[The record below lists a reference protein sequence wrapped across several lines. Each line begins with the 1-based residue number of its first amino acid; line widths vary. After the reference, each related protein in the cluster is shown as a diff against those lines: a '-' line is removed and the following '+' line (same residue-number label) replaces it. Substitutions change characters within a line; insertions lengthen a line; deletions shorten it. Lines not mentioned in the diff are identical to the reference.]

1 MGEEKIETIGDMLSH
16 FSKACP
22 DAEAAVQGDIRLSY
36 SQLEAEVDIVS
47 KALMAAGVGVGD
59 RVGIMAPSGLD
70 FYFTYLA
77 TVAIGGIW
85 FGLNP
90 RYQEPEYKYLLHD
103 TRPKILFTVSPF
115 EGRDYATVLQNAGL
129 SETQYFV
136 YGTPTK
142 SARSYE
148 SFLEKSGSIS
158 DAQLLAR
165 KNQLRAEDIAAI
177 VYTSGSTGEPKG
189 AMLSHRAI
197 VQSAVANAKWMEGG
211 PHKAL
216 CCLPINHVA
225 SLNNLCMNVM
235 AGGGCMVFHESFDLS
250 AIMAIT
256 QSEQLTYM
264 LTSPTLLMMLLG
276 YDGFNLKALQS
287 LRLIVFGGAVTP
299 EDLIRQYQPIGA
311 KLSTIY
317 GLSETCGIISHSA
330 LDADLDIMANTI
342 GTPIEGAEW
351 RICTAD
357 GNIAA
362 VDEVGELQIKG
373 PHILSGYFNKPE
385 ASAEA
390 MTDDGFFKTGDLCK
404 LRDDGNVEFSGRL
417 KEMFK
422 SGAYNVYP
430 LEVEQAIESHEQ
442 VAMAVVIGIADDL
455 YQEVG
460 FAFIKPKPGQ
470 NISIAD
476 LKDFLRTQIANYKIP
491 KQFRLVDNFP
501 TLPNTKV
508 DKKALKKILE
518 KSNG

>member
-1 MGEEKIETIGDMLSH
+1 MGVEKTATIGDMLSY
-16 FSKACP
+16 FSNTCP
-22 DAEAAVQGDIRLSY
+22 DAKAAVQGDIRLSY
-36 SQLEAEVDIVS
+36 SQLKAEVDTVS
-47 KALMAAGVGVGD
+47 KALIAAGVEVGD
-59 RVGIMAPSGLD
+59 RVGVMAPSGLE

-77 TVAIGGIW
+77 TVSIGGIW

-115 EGRDYATVLQNAGL
+115 EDRDYSTVLQNAGL
-129 SETQYFV
+129 EKTQYFV

-142 SARSYE
+142 SAKSYE
-148 SFLEKSGSIS
+148 SFIEKAASIS
-158 DAQLLAR
+158 DTQLLAR
-165 KNQLRAEDIAAI
+165 QNQIQAEDIAAI

-197 VQSAVANAKWMEGG
+197 VKSAIANAKWMEGG

-235 AGGGCMVFHESFDLS
+235 AGGGCMIFHDQFDLS
-250 AIMAIT
+250 AIMTIT
-256 QSEQLTYM
+256 KSEQLTYM
-264 LTSPTLLMMLLG
+264 LTSPTFLMMLLA
-276 YDGFNLKALQS
+276 YDGFNLEDLQS
-287 LRLIVFGGAVTP
+287 LRLIIFGGAVTP
-299 EDLIRQYQPIGA
+299 EDLIKQYQPIGA
-311 KLSTIY
+311 KLATIY

-330 LDADLDIMANTI
+330 LGANLDIMANTI

-351 RICTAD
+351 RICGTD
-357 GNIAA
+357 GKI
-362 VDEVGELQIKG
+362 VGLGEVGELQIKG

-385 ASAEA
+385 ASTEA
-390 MTDDGFFKTGDLCK
+390 MTADGFFKTGDLCT
-404 LRDDGNVEFSGRL
+404 LRGDGNVEFSGRL

-430 LEVEQAIESHEQ
+430 LEVERAIENHEQ
-442 VAMAVVIGIADDL
+442 VAMAVVIGIPDDL

-460 FAFIKPKPGQ
+460 FAFVKPKPGQ
-470 NISIAD
+470 SISVPD
-476 LKDFLRTQIANYKIP
+476 LKAFLRTQIANYKIP
-491 KQFRLVDNFP
+491 KRFRLVDDFP

-508 DKKALKKILE
+508 DKIALKKMLE
-518 KSNG
+518 ENNE